1 MTDDA
6 GSDGT
11 ATDAGGVDQRLA
23 PADAFGLLGDASRLE
38 IVTAL
43 HDAVE
48 EAPVAFSTL
57 YDRVDVD
64 GTSRFDYHLDELVPH
79 FVARS
84 DDGYE
89 LTTAGRRVAR
99 AVAAGTYTDAPRLG
113 PVDIDGDCYAC
124 GDAALSAAYGGERF
138 RVDCASCGA
147 DVLAIRVPPSVVRGR
162 DSADAVD
169 AVERWSRTQVE
180 QATRGLCPTCGGAVE
195 PSVVAD
201 LGPTVDPEVAAAYD
215 CTVCGRQVMTGFAAL
230 ASRHQEVAAFLAER
244 GRAPGEDRYWE
255 RPAWITGEHLD
266 VVSRDPWRVEVCVPA
281 EDDVCVVTFD
291 GDLAVVD
298 ASVEAGDGGGGDG
311 GEGDG
316 GGGDGGGGDGG
327 EGDGGEGDGAES

>member
-1 MTDDA
+1 MTDEA

-11 ATDAGGVDQRLA
+11 ATGADGADQGLA

-84 DDGYE
+84 EDGYE
-89 LTTAGRRVAR
+89 LTAAGRRVAR

-138 RVDCASCGA
+138 RVDCASCGE
-147 DVLAIRVPPSVVRGR
+147 DVLAIRAPPSVVRGR
-162 DSADAVD
+162 DPADAVD

-180 QATRGLCPTCGGAVE
+180 QATRGLCPTCGGAVD
-195 PSVVAD
+195 PSIVAD
-201 LGPTVDPEVAAAYD
+201 LGPTVDPEVAATYD
-215 CTVCGRQVMTGFAAL
+215 CTVCGRQVMTGFGAL
-230 ASRHQEVAAFLAER
+230 ASRHDEVEAFLAER

-255 RPAWITGEHLD
+255 RPAWVSGEHLR
-266 VVSRDPWRVEVCVPA
+266 VVSRDPWRVEVRVTA
-281 EDDVCVVTFD
+281 GEDACVVAFD
-291 GDLAVVD
+291 GDLSVVD
-298 ASVEAGDGGGGDG
+298 VSVQAGDD
-311 GEGDG
+311 
-316 GGGDGGGGDGG
+316 GGGDGGGDGSDDVNG
-327 EGDGGEGDGAES
+327 GGEGGSEGDGGGS